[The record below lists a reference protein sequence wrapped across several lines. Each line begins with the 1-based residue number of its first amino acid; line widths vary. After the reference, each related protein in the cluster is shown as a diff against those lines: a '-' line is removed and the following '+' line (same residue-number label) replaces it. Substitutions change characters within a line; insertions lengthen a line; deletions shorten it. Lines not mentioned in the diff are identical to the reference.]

1 MVGSKIN
8 ATEPSKE
15 IGRIVMEGEPEKHD
29 VDLSLL
35 EHVSPITWENIILY
49 GDW

>member
-1 MVGSKIN
+1 
-8 ATEPSKE
+8 
-15 IGRIVMEGEPEKHD
+15 MEGEPEKHG

-49 GDW
+49 GDYVINPLQIRL